1 MKIVLNRN
9 YRGFHVSKEFCDY
22 YNIPYDDWG
31 TIIFPKET
39 ISHTDKRLIEY
50 IEKFGS
56 KQASGT
62 TSVLDIIEIPRGTK
76 FRIRENNGYE
86 WIEKFDD
93 DDWEVAE

>member
-39 ISHTDKRLIEY
+39 VIGALANYISSSNKNFQPMNANFGILPELEENIRDKKQRYSKMAERSL
-50 IEKFGS
+50 EKL
-56 KQASGT
+56 KQ
-62 TSVLDIIEIPRGTK
+62 I
-76 FRIRENNGYE
+76 FN
-86 WIEKFDD
+86 
-93 DDWEVAE
+93 